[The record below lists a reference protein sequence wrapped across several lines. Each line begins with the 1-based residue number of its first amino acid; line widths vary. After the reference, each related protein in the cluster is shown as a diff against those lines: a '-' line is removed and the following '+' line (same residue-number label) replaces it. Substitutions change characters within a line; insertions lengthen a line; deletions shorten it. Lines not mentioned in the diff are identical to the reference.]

1 MATLTQHQLDAELR
15 MQQSL
20 DSLWSWIEEL
30 DEKEDGQLLNI
41 AQGKISILLKK
52 LDRKIQQA
60 HICTNCGHKAEKPLY
75 ECPSCGWEFTI
86 G

>member
-1 MATLTQHQLDAELR
+1 MSTLTQHQLDAELR

-20 DSLWSWIEEL
+20 DSLWAWIEEL

-41 AQGKISILLKK
+41 VQGKIRDLIKK
-52 LDRKIQQA
+52 LDRKISEGQA
-60 HICTNCGHKAEKPLY
+60 CPDCGNFVVRPKY
-75 ECPSCGWEFTI
+75 ECPECGWEFPI